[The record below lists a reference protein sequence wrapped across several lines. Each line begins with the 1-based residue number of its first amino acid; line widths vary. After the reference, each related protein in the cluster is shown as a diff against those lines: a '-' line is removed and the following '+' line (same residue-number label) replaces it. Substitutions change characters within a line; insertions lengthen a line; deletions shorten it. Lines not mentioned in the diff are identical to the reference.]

1 MNQYPTV
8 TPAGGSAET
17 QNYDNNGNLTGDGTS
32 TYSYDPENHLMTAS
46 NTGMTAAY
54 AYDPLGRRET
64 KTVGSTVTEFLNDGQ
79 DEIAEYDASGDVL
92 RRFVPGPAINEPIV
106 YENCSGATQPNC
118 TGTGPSIEY
127 YHTDHLGSVIATSGA
142 SQAIQEG
149 PYIYD
154 PNGVGGLTT
163 GQPFQYVGMY
173 YDFETGLYYDRARY
187 YSTQLGRFLQ
197 TDPVGYKDDIDWYT
211 YVGNDPTDRTDP
223 KGLWSCGQSANSTS
237 GGQQSCSATRGALGV
252 LRGLTPEQKAKLSP
266 TTQAR
271 LQGVLNFYGAD
282 DKANGVT
289 VNESRGSGGSADTVG
304 GRTTIT
310 LGVGRDGGNP
320 FAVAAQAAHEGWHG
334 IDETQRWHGRN
345 PANAYEEWDTEM
357 RAYTL
362 QSEVNHATGYHG
374 QSSLWND
381 DPYVRQNNIFGGA
394 QDSMGGTYPNALW
407 DPTFREYMTSHESAS
422 W

>member
-46 NTGMTAAY
+46 NTGMSATY

-106 YENCSGATQPNC
+106 YENCLGATNPNC

-127 YHTDHLGSVIATSGA
+127 YHTDHHGSVIATSGA

-154 PNGVGGLTT
+154 PTGIGGLTS

-187 YSTQLGRFLQ
+187 YSPWLGRFLQ

-211 YVGNDPTDRTDP
+211 YVGNDPVNKTDP
-223 KGLWSCGQSANSTS
+223 TGKATTCNGTGQNAQCTMTADTFDPARSDHRTAIPSPSVKAAVAQGMDKVATFSGKEKMGYVMPGPDGTPTLQPDSNATTSSSLTANIARSTVP
-237 GGQQSCSATRGALGV
+237 QGALAVAHGHDEIGPTALKGMV
-252 LRGLTPEQKAKLSP
+252 DSTRDAGGLGDAQSLSLSTPIPTATVFRGDVGWHQIQDGQLQFTFRAGALTGPQASAMQGNLNNEQQFFQLAL
-266 TTQAR
+266 
-271 LQGVLNFYGAD
+271 G
-282 DKANGVT
+282 
-289 VNESRGSGGSADTVG
+289 G
-304 GRTTIT
+304 GR
-310 LGVGRDGGNP
+310 
-320 FAVAAQAAHEGWHG
+320 
-334 IDETQRWHGRN
+334 
-345 PANAYEEWDTEM
+345 
-357 RAYTL
+357 
-362 QSEVNHATGYHG
+362 
-374 QSSLWND
+374 
-381 DPYVRQNNIFGGA
+381 
-394 QDSMGGTYPNALW
+394 
-407 DPTFREYMTSHESAS
+407 
-422 W
+422 